1 MYFCLPLECWRIS
14 QMTTVPWLS
23 IDIQGDIK
31 SFWEVLHT
39 GVKITDLLKKKKN
52 PVDLPRGYLEELCF
66 LCSCHISISLSI
78 CCRVRFSEKTFAL

>member
-1 MYFCLPLECWRIS
+1 
-14 QMTTVPWLS
+14 MTSVPWRS

-39 GVKITDLLKKKKN
+39 GVEITDLLKKKNK

-66 LCSCHISISLSI
+66 LCSYQISISLG
-78 CCRVRFSEKTFAL
+78 CRVRFSEKTFAL